1 MGGYNDLSFRPSAA
15 SPDGAAPSTDTS
27 YMASPSVSRGARRRA
42 RAADEALPSDL
53 TIRSQT
59 HSLAVMQGGGDG
71 PHRSPSAAFGA
82 ERGLALSTGPDGTFL
97 RAWLA
102 ALADS
107 LTRSAGIR

>member
-1 MGGYNDLSFRPSAA
+1 
-15 SPDGAAPSTDTS
+15 
-27 YMASPSVSRGARRRA
+27 MASPSVSRGARRCA

-59 HSLAVMQGGGDG
+59 GSLAVMQGCREQAMGLIVA
-71 PHRSPSAAFGA
+71 S
-82 ERGLALSTGPDGTFL
+82 ERGLRGRAGLALSTVLDGTFL